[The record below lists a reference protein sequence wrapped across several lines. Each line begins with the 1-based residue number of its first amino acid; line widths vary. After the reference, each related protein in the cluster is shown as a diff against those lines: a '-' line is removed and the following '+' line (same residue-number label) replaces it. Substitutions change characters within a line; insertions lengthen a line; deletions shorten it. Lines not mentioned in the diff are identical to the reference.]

1 MQYRKLGR
9 TDITV
14 SAIALGCYQFERGA
28 VWGEPDE
35 KESIATI
42 RSALDLGITFFDTA
56 EAYGDGYSE
65 ELLGQ
70 AVAGQRDKVVIA
82 SKVSP
87 HNLAPDALKTA
98 CENSLKR
105 LRTDYIDLYQ
115 IHWPNRDVPLEDTV
129 GALEE
134 LKQAGHIRAMGVSN
148 FGIQDLS
155 DFLELAHPESN
166 QLPYN
171 LIWRAIEHELVPACL
186 EHEVG
191 VLTYSSLMQG
201 LLTGKFKTAD
211 EVPDGRS
218 RSRHF
223 SKSRPLSRHDDE
235 GFEEETFAVIRELS
249 AIADEAGS
257 TLAQLAIAWLL
268 TRPAVTSVLV
278 GAKTPAQL
286 AHNVEAAELDVPDPV
301 IAKMTTATDDLK
313 EKLGPNPD
321 MWQSES
327 RYR

>member
-14 SAIALGCYQFERGA
+14 SGIALGCYQFERGA

-70 AVAGQRDKVVIA
+70 AVAGQREKVVIA

-87 HNLAPDALKTA
+87 HNLAPDALKNA

-115 IHWPNRDVPLEDTV
+115 IHWPNREVPLEDTV

-148 FGIQDLS
+148 FGIEDLS
-155 DFLELAHPESN
+155 DFLKLAHPESN

-191 VLTYSSLMQG
+191 VLTYSSDASHRRLAVAG
-201 LLTGKFKTAD
+201 LGLPHVGVWSELLLEIVGGGGHLRDDRVRNVQLRGLDVVGK
-211 EVPDGRS
+211 
-218 RSRHF
+218 
-223 SKSRPLSRHDDE
+223 LSRGLRADQDGGHRRPGEQPGDGKLGQCAAGLVGDR
-235 GFEEETFAVIRELS
+235 RELP
-249 AIADEAGS
+249 DHRERLFLEA
-257 TLAQLAIAWLL
+257 
-268 TRPAVTSVLV
+268 LV
-278 GAKTPAQL
+278 VVA
-286 AHNVEAAELDVPDPV
+286 
-301 IAKMTTATDDLK
+301 
-313 EKLGPNPD
+313 
-321 MWQSES
+321 
-327 RYR
+327 